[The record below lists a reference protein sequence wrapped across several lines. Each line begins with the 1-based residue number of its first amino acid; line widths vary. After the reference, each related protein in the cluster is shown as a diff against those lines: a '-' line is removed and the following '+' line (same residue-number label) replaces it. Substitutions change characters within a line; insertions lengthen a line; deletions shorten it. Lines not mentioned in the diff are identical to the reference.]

1 MNISGVVVRTRPE
14 SVKDVAGRLRH
25 LPGVALHA
33 MTDDGR
39 MVITVE
45 DTTEGHPVSE
55 TVLSVETMDGVLSTS
70 LAYHYCD
77 DDLNEKEAMS

>member
-14 SVKDVAGRLRH
+14 ALNDVAGRLRD

-33 MTDDGR
+33 MADDGR

-45 DTTEGHPVSE
+45 DTQEGRPVTE
-55 TVLSVETMDGVLSTS
+55 TVLRVETMDGVLSTS

-77 DDLNEKEAMS
+77 DDLTRKEGNS

>member
-14 SVKDVAGRLRH
+14 SLNDVAGRLNKM
-25 LPGVALHA
+25 PGVALHA
-33 MTDDGR
+33 TSGDGR

-45 DTTEGHPVSE
+45 DTPEGRRVSE
-55 TVLSVETMDGVLSTS
+55 TILSVETMDGVLSTS

-77 DDLNEKEAMS
+77 DDLNKKEGMS